1 MHYVPKSAK
10 HLISKQN
17 LDKMSKIKKLS
28 DTEFTKLIN
37 ESTSYNNFLKKIGMS
52 HGRSSYDLI
61 KERCEQLK
69 IDTSHFKTSHTSVS
83 KIPLDD
89 ILIENSTYTNNS
101 RLATRLVNE
110 KKLEYKCAICGNDGM
125 WNNKPLSLQ
134 LDHINGN
141 HKDNRIE
148 NLRFLCPN
156 CHTQTDTYGS
166 KCRAK

>member
-1 MHYVPKSAK
+1 
-10 HLISKQN
+10 
-17 LDKMSKIKKLS
+17 MSKIKQLS
-28 DTEFTKLIN
+28 DTEFIKLIN
-37 ESTSYNNFLKKIGMS
+37 ESTSYNNFLKNIGMS

-61 KERCEQLK
+61 KERCDKLK
-69 IDTSHFKTSHTSVS
+69 IDTSHFKISYTSVS

-110 KKLEYKCAICGNDGM
+110 KKLEYKCATCGNHGM

>member
-1 MHYVPKSAK
+1 
-10 HLISKQN
+10 
-17 LDKMSKIKKLS
+17 MSKIKQLS
-28 DTEFTKLIN
+28 DTEFIKLIN
-37 ESTSYNNFLKKIGMS
+37 ESTSYNNFLKSIGMS

-61 KERCEQLK
+61 KERCDRLK

-89 ILIENSTYTNNS
+89 ILIENSTYANNS

-110 KKLEYKCAICGNDGM
+110 KKLEYECAICGNNGM

>member
-17 LDKMSKIKKLS
+17 LNKMSKIKQLS
-28 DTEFTKLIN
+28 DAEFTKLIK
-37 ESTSYNNFLKKIGMS
+37 ESTSYNNFLKNIGMS
-52 HGRSSYDLI
+52 HGRNSYDLI

-89 ILIENSTYTNNS
+89 ILIENSAYTNNS
-101 RLATRLVNE
+101 RLAIRLVNE
-110 KKLEYKCAICGNDGM
+110 KKLEYKCAICRNDGT
-125 WNNKPLSLQ
+125 WNDKPLSLQ

>member
-1 MHYVPKSAK
+1 
-10 HLISKQN
+10 
-17 LDKMSKIKKLS
+17 MSKIKQLS
-28 DTEFTKLIN
+28 DTEFTQLIN
-37 ESTSYNNFLKKIGMS
+37 ESTSYNNFLKNIGMS

-61 KERCEQLK
+61 KERCDRLK
-69 IDTSHFKTSHTSVS
+69 LDTSHFKTSHTSVS

-89 ILIENSTYTNNS
+89 MLIENSAYTNNP
-101 RLATRLVNE
+101 RLAKRLVNE
-110 KKLEYKCAICGNDGM
+110 KKLEYKCDICGNVGM

-141 HKDNRIE
+141 HKDNRVE

>member
-1 MHYVPKSAK
+1 
-10 HLISKQN
+10 
-17 LDKMSKIKKLS
+17 MSKIKQLS
-28 DTEFTKLIN
+28 DTEFTQLIK

-110 KKLEYKCAICGNDGM
+110 KKLEYKCAICGRTEADDEN
-125 WNNKPLSLQ
+125 LEFRFCSRC
-134 LDHINGN
+134 NGN
-141 HKDNRIE
+141 HEYCNEHLFTHEHVK
-148 NLRFLCPN
+148 
-156 CHTQTDTYGS
+156 
-166 KCRAK
+166 